1 MPLDSVI
8 DPRESVLDY
17 MLLDVFT
24 DQPFQGN
31 PLAVFPEAGAL
42 NARAMQRMA
51 RELNLSETAFMT
63 ATAMPGVFDVRI
75 FTPHQ
80 ELPFA
85 GHPTIGAAWLL
96 REIGWHDDQTPLILR
111 EPAGEVPIRFDGA
124 HAWLSAPNPLSVA
137 PSPLSRQDAA
147 ALLGL
152 ASEALVEAPL
162 IGSTCSSPFHLIRLS
177 STAALAEVHANPAL
191 LPETLKGEHGANVYL
206 YVEEGAGRIRTR
218 KLRITDQVVEDPAT
232 GSAAAPLA
240 GYLAQQSSE
249 TGTLEY
255 TIEQGIEMGR
265 PSRIA
270 VLVEKTDRQITAI
283 HVGGTAV
290 VIGEGRLRL

>member
-1 MPLDSVI
+1 MPLHDVI
-8 DPRESVLDY
+8 DPRASSIDY
-17 MLLDVFT
+17 LLLDVFT
-24 DQPFQGN
+24 ATPFQGN
-31 PLAVFPEAGAL
+31 PLAVFPDAGAL
-42 NARAMQRMA
+42 SARVMQQMA
-51 RELNLSETAFMT
+51 RELNLSESVFMT

-111 EPAGEVPIRFDGA
+111 ERAGDVPIRFDGEQ
-124 HAWLSAPNPLSVA
+124 AWLSTPSPLSLE
-137 PSPLSRQDAA
+137 PSPLSRSNAA

-152 ASEALVEAPL
+152 SVEIL
-162 IGSTCSSPFHLIRLS
+162 IDEPVVGSTCGSPFHLIRLS
-177 STAALAEVHANPAL
+177 CVEALGEVRANPAL
-191 LPETLKGEHGANVYL
+191 LPEVLNTEHGANVYL
-206 YVEEGAGRIRTR
+206 YVEEGERCIQTR
-218 KLRITDQVVEDPAT
+218 KLRISDQVVEDPAT

-240 GYLAQQSSE
+240 GYLAQQSPQ

-255 TIEQGIEMGR
+255 TIMQGLEMGR
-265 PSRIA
+265 PSRIG
-270 VLVEKTDRQITAI
+270 VLVDKTGQDITAI

>member
-1 MPLDSVI
+1 MPLHDVI
-8 DPRESVLDY
+8 DPQASSIDY
-17 MLLDVFT
+17 LLLDVFT
-24 DQPFQGN
+24 SSPFQGN

-42 NARAMQRMA
+42 SERTMQRIA
-51 RELNLSETAFMT
+51 RELNLSETVFMT
-63 ATAMPGVFDVRI
+63 ATAMPGVFELRI

-96 REIGWHDDQTPLILR
+96 REIGWHDDQTPLVLR
-111 EPAGEVPIRFDGA
+111 ERAGEVPIRFDGE
-124 HAWLSAPNPLSVA
+124 HAWLSTPNALSVT
-137 PSPLSRQDAA
+137 PSPLSRADAA

-152 ASEALVEAPL
+152 SPETLVDEPV
-162 IGSTCSSPFHLIRLS
+162 IGTTCGSPFHLIGLS
-177 STAALAEVHANPAL
+177 CVDALAGAHATPAL
-191 LPETLKGEHGANVYL
+191 LSAPLKGEHGANVYL
-206 YVEEGAGRIRTR
+206 YVETGERHLRTR

-240 GYLAQQSSE
+240 GYLAQRSSE
-249 TGTLEY
+249 CGTLEY
-255 TIEQGIEMGR
+255 MIEQGIEMGR
-265 PSRIA
+265 PSRIG
-270 VLVEKTDRQITAI
+270 VLVDKTDQQITAI

>member
-1 MPLDSVI
+1 MPLHDVI
-8 DPRESVLDY
+8 DPQASSIDY
-17 MLLDVFT
+17 LLLDVFT
-24 DQPFQGN
+24 ATPFQGN
-31 PLAVFPEAGAL
+31 PLAVFPDAGAL
-42 NARAMQRMA
+42 SARVMQQMA
-51 RELNLSETAFMT
+51 RELNLSESVFMT

-111 EPAGEVPIRFDGA
+111 ERAGDVPIRFDGEQ
-124 HAWLSAPNPLSVA
+124 AWLSTPNPLSLD
-137 PSPLSRQDAA
+137 PSPLSRSNAA

-152 ASEALVEAPL
+152 SVEIL
-162 IGSTCSSPFHLIRLS
+162 IGEPVVGSTCGSPFHLIRLS
-177 STAALAEVHANPAL
+177 CVEALGEVRANPAL
-191 LPETLKGEHGANVYL
+191 LPEVLRAEHGANVYL
-206 YVEEGAGRIRTR
+206 YVEEGERCIQTR
-218 KLRITDQVVEDPAT
+218 KLRISDQVVEDPAT

-240 GYLAQQSSE
+240 GYLAQQSPQ

-255 TIEQGIEMGR
+255 TIMQGLEMGR
-265 PSRIA
+265 PSRIG
-270 VLVEKTDRQITAI
+270 VLVDKTGQDITAI